1 MTRTHAALILV
12 LLLAPAWASAQ
23 GVAGASDKPSKSS
36 PGVSAP
42 ADAAVTLRP
51 GDAVRLAVKDEPSL
65 AGEFPI
71 NQTGDALLPE
81 IGLVRVAGRDF
92 EDVGRE
98 VRAAFA
104 RKLIGAEI
112 VLVPVARI
120 AVLGEVRKPGLFPVD
135 PSLTLGDVLASAGG
149 LTPDGNPHNI
159 ALVRGGR
166 TSRLRLAAEEP
177 ALLGHLRSGDQI
189 VVGQYGWVRQNLP
202 TLVGAGASVV
212 AAAVTSLILRH

>member
-1 MTRTHAALILV
+1 MTRTHAALMVV
-12 LLLAPAWASAQ
+12 LLLTPACALAQ
-23 GVAGASDKPSKSS
+23 GVAGASEKAS
-36 PGVSAP
+36 PGIAAP
-42 ADAAVTLRP
+42 ADAPLTLRP

-71 NQTGDALLPE
+71 TQTGDALLPE
-81 IGLVRVAGRDF
+81 IGLVRVAGRAFD
-92 EDVGRE
+92 DVERE
-98 VRAAFA
+98 VRAAYSH
-104 RKLIGAEI
+104 KLIGEEI

-149 LTPDGNPHNI
+149 LTPEGNPHNI
-159 ALVRGGR
+159 ALVRAGHA
-166 TSRLRLAAEEP
+166 SRLRLEAEEP
-177 ALLGHLRSGDQI
+177 GLLGHLRSGDQI